1 MGTKG
6 NPEYDKV
13 MKGVRDPKKH
23 NPYHKE
29 NEQKDAKKAKETQ
42 KALDK
47 RKGKHTRRKG
57 DNGDGVIDTGM
68 FGS

>member
-1 MGTKG
+1 MGKS
-6 NPEYDKV
+6 EFDKV

-29 NEQKDAKKAKETQ
+29 NEAKDKAKAKETQ

-47 RKGKHTRRKG
+47 REGRHVRRKG
-57 DNGDGVIDTGM
+57 DGK
-68 FGS
+68 